1 MKQSTIWGFQ
11 RAGIICLNTYLIF
24 SLNFVAIFAHGT
36 PDRISDNI
44 HSSHRQRYT
53 NHRQH
58 PPHQNSNPENSKPV
72 RAKLSIY
79 IFFEQYLL
87 YKYKSFC
94 FCYFSSIVTIILFRI
109 II

>member
-44 HSSHRQRYT
+44 HSSYKQRYT

-58 PPHQNSNPENSKPV
+58 PHHNSNSHSNSV
-72 RAKLSIY
+72 RI
-79 IFFEQYLL
+79 L
-87 YKYKSFC
+87 YKQ
-94 FCYFSSIVTIILFRI
+94 ILENKVLKRYT
-109 II
+109 

>member
-44 HSSHRQRYT
+44 HSSHRQRYS

-58 PPHQNSNPENSKPV
+58 PNHKNSNTQTSNVV
-72 RAKLSIY
+72 RM
-79 IFFEQYLL
+79 
-87 YKYKSFC
+87 
-94 FCYFSSIVTIILFRI
+94 ILNCL
-109 II
+109 